1 MLQKVKDRRKAI
13 ILSKTKEIENDICM
27 ILSSH
32 GYSPD
37 FVSTYDDAVEKVI
50 YYKPP
55 LFIADIELLPEFPNK
70 IMKLFQKARKT
81 PAFLIIDKQK
91 SVEKLNR
98 YIEFTDDVLRIPFAE
113 DNIYYKI
120 KKAVHNN
127 EIMQDNQYYLG
138 MLLMLKLI
146 APILLLIILIIT
158 AGV

>member
-1 MLQKVKDRRKAI
+1 MLQKIKDRRKAV

-37 FVSTYDDAVEKVI
+37 LVDNYDEATEKII

-55 LFIADIELLPEFPNK
+55 LLIADIGLLPDFPIQLINV
-70 IMKLFQKARKT
+70 FQKARKT
-81 PAFLIIDKQK
+81 PAFLIIDNVK
-91 SVEKLNR
+91 SIEKLNR
-98 YIEFTDDVLRIPFAE
+98 YIEFTDDILRLPFTE

-120 KKAVHNN
+120 RKAVLHN

-138 MLLMLKLI
+138 MHLVLKLI
-146 APILLLIILIIT
+146 FPILLMIVLIIT
-158 AGV
+158 AGI